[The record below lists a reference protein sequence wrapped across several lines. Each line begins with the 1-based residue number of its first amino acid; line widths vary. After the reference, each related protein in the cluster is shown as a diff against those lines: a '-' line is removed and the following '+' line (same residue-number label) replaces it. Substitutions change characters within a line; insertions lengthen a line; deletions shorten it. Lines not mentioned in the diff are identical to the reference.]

1 MAVRPDT
8 LILSAGGLGSL
19 VALSMD
25 RAERERETSEGG
37 KRKAKLPGLVYVHDG
52 REAGRPRLEH
62 ARQMADFFG
71 IPAVLELAIPHL
83 HGPAAGLA
91 PLRGAD
97 GASNSPIAA
106 PQVLLA
112 ALDLAQR
119 LEATRLVWPVHCGG
133 DAGRLA
139 LAMEQVALVQHLR
152 EACRSSETY
161 AQDSQ
166 RDIELDT
173 PLLELSTPQMLDLG
187 QRVDASWG
195 LAWSC
200 LLPGAKPCGACAGCR
215 QRRRDFDAAG
225 LVDPLEP
232 NARADRK
239 RDRGGS
245 RGASV
250 A

>member
-8 LILSAGGLGSL
+8 LILTAGGLGSL

-25 RAERERETSEGG
+25 RATQDRDAADGSR
-37 KRKAKLPGLVYVHDG
+37 RKAKPPGLVYVHDG
-52 REAGRPRLEH
+52 REAGRQQLEH
-62 ARQMADFFG
+62 AQQMADYFG
-71 IPAVLELAIPHL
+71 IPAVLELALPHL

-91 PLRGAD
+91 APRGAD
-97 GASNSPIAA
+97 GISHSPIAA

-119 LEATRLVWPVHCGG
+119 LEAKRVVWPVNCGG
-133 DAGRLA
+133 DSARIA
-139 LAMEQVALVQHLR
+139 LATEQLALVQHLR
-152 EACRSSETY
+152 EACRSAEANT
-161 AQDSQ
+161 ADSQ

-173 PLLELSTPQMLDLG
+173 PLLDLTTPQVLDLG
-187 QRVDASWG
+187 ERNNASWG

-200 LLPGAKPCGACAGCR
+200 LLPGSKPCGACAGCR

-232 NARADRK
+232 NAGADRG
-239 RDRGGS
+239 RG

>member
-8 LILSAGGLGSL
+8 LILTAGGLGSL

-25 RAERERETSEGG
+25 RAQRERETLGES
-37 KRKAKLPGLVYVHDG
+37 KRQAKPPGLVYVHDG

-91 PLRGAD
+91 PPRASD
-97 GASNSPIAA
+97 GATHAPLAA
-106 PQVLLA
+106 AQVLLA
-112 ALDLAQR
+112 AFELAQR
-119 LEATRLVWPVHCGG
+119 MEASRLVWAAHQGG
-133 DAGRLA
+133 DPARLA

-152 EACRSSETY
+152 EACRSVEPQASD
-161 AQDSQ
+161 AQ
-166 RDIELDT
+166 RPIALET
-173 PLLELSTPQMLDLG
+173 PLLELTTPQMLDLG
-187 QRVDASWG
+187 QRVGASWG

-200 LLPGAKPCGACAGCR
+200 LLTGTSEGKPCGACAGCR

-232 NARADRK
+232 NAGS
-239 RDRGGS
+239 DRGGRRDTS
-245 RGASV
+245 A